1 MPRAIVQARAATT
14 RRHLVAGAILAV
26 AATLATLAALGY
38 APLGLAA
45 QAQYAPT
52 NTAAPTINDTTPER
66 GQTLTASPGTWTGDQ
81 PITFR
86 YQWERCN
93 ASGAACAAI
102 AGATAQ
108 TYTVATAD
116 VGNTL
121 RVTVTAT
128 NATGSRSASSAVT
141 AVVGAGGPEGQIR
154 LPNGRIS
161 IPVTSVALPARL
173 VVDGV
178 RFTPNPVRSRQTPIT
193 VRVHV
198 SDTRGFVVRGAL
210 VFIRSVPLLTST
222 PGEQPTGQDGW
233 VTFTVQPRASFPLR
247 SGFNVQFFFRARK
260 PGDNVLAGVS
270 TRRLVQVRT
279 ASPR

>member
-1 MPRAIVQARAATT
+1 MARAIAQARAASG
-14 RRHLVAGAILAV
+14 RRQLLAGVILAA

-52 NTAAPTINDTTPER
+52 NTAPPTIDDTTPER

-141 AVVGAGGPEGQIR
+141 SVVGAGGPEGQIR

-161 IPVTSVALPARL
+161 IPVTSVSLPARL
-173 VVDGV
+173 VIDGV
-178 RFTPNPVRSRQTPIT
+178 RFRPNPVRSRRSLIT
-193 VRVHV
+193 LRVHV

-210 VFIRSVPLLTST
+210 VFVRSTPLLTSV
-222 PGEQPTGQDGW
+222 PGEQATTQNGF
-233 VTFTVQPRASFPLR
+233 VTFTMRPRAEFPLR
-247 SGFNVQFFFRARK
+247 TGYAVQFFIRARK

-270 TRRLVQVRT
+270 TRRLVQLRT

>member
-1 MPRAIVQARAATT
+1 MARAIAQARAAST
-14 RRHLVAGAILAV
+14 RRHLVAGVILAA

-52 NTAAPTINDTTPER
+52 NTTAPTIDDTTPER
-66 GQTLTASPGTWTGDQ
+66 GQMLTASPGAWTGDQ

-93 ASGAACAAI
+93 ASGASCVAI

-128 NATGSRSASSAVT
+128 NATGARSASSAAT
-141 AVVGAGGPEGQIR
+141 SVVGAGGPEGQIR

-161 IPVTSVALPARL
+161 IPVTSVSLPARL
-173 VVDGV
+173 VIDGI
-178 RFTPNPVRSRQTPIT
+178 RFAPNPVRSRRALIT
-193 VRVHV
+193 MRVHV

-210 VFIRSVPLLTST
+210 VFVRSVPLLTST
-222 PGEQPTGQDGW
+222 PGEQATARDGW
-233 VTFTVQPRASFPLR
+233 VAFNMRPRASFPLR
-247 SGFNVQFFFRARK
+247 TGFAVQFFSRARK

-270 TRRLVQVRT
+270 TRRLAQVRT